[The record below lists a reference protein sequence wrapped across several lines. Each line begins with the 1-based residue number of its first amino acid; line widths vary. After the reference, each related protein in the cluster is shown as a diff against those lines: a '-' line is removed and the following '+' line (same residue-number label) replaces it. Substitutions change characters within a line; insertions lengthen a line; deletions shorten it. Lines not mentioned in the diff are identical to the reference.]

1 MCEEN
6 SYEEASDRGGTDAD
20 KCSKSECVRVFCWMV
35 DCRLNQGLSLDS
47 SHWGLHSHNLTNL
60 PRVIGFFLSRLWRRS
75 LPTSS
80 LLPWWECEPS
90 ALSGWDL
97 HQSHWAVGVLPVPC
111 WLLLCREDRQLQ
123 QVPLSTWI
131 LLPWWYPKTFHGCVS
146 SWIYWKNVHATNTTN
161 TEIWLRCTP
170 RYKAC
175 HSVSLSSWILQP
187 RAYDSE
193 SGQLLALS
201 SRTLLWEGEAD
212 QSVWKMQGWSVTVSL
227 FISTKDTITAIVS
240 QCQDFVLCTSLFVSW
255 GWQSSP
261 KQSGRLRGQE
271 QRVHIKHE
279 APQLNTSHISH
290 YFSSPPHF
298 HSRTSAPT
306 AAFR

>member
-1 MCEEN
+1 MCNWVFPLQALKEVF
-6 SYEEASDRGGTDAD
+6 AHQLITALMG
-20 KCSKSECVRVFCWMV
+20 VRAQYPV
-35 DCRLNQGLSLDS
+35 RLGPTPISLGSRCAPGALLATTVQRRLATSLSTLVHLDS
-47 SHWGLHSHNLTNL
+47 TALMVSKNLSWLCFFMNLT
-60 PRVIGFFLSRLWRRS
+60 
-75 LPTSS
+75 
-80 LLPWWECEPS
+80 
-90 ALSGWDL
+90 
-97 HQSHWAVGVLPVPC
+97 
-111 WLLLCREDRQLQ
+111 
-123 QVPLSTWI
+123 
-131 LLPWWYPKTFHGCVS
+131 
-146 SWIYWKNVHATNTTN
+146 KNVHVTNTTT
-161 TEIWLRCTP
+161 TEIWLPCTP

-212 QSVWKMQGWSVTVSL
+212 QSVWKMQGWSVTASL
-227 FISTKDTITAIVS
+227 CISTKDTIAAIVS